1 MASISSTSSLGNTSL
16 RGYGGMASG
25 IDRDAIIEKM
35 TLGTTTKI
43 NNQKGKITQLQ
54 WKQEAY
60 RNISDQII
68 DLADKYT
75 SYSSTSSLKD
85 ASIFSKSVISV
96 HGKEDSTRFVTATG
110 SSDLVNNV
118 SIKEVSQLATS
129 GVMRSGN
136 HISDAGLQTGIGDL
150 GKDVVTT
157 KLEGTRLTFGRWT
170 ENSTDGGK
178 FNATA
183 TFTLPTTYKDDK
195 GVTHTIDYTS
205 LGDKTLTPEQ
215 RIEKTEALVN
225 QLNEA
230 LKYSDID
237 LGEGKALKDAIEFKA
252 DGDKISIIDKG
263 LGDYR
268 ISTNSSALEAL
279 GFNRENTDSLTN
291 QQKASLSVSEF
302 NTGINKPLAE
312 SAVAHQTTLEY
323 LTGKKVTFNYDGSQK
338 EIELITKE
346 EAEKLGKITAD
357 TPEAE
362 KKTALETMAAN
373 IQNRL
378 NKAFGEAKTTTD
390 DEGKLKVESGV
401 YVDISSG
408 SLSFKTKSDSSVS
421 ITSSNSELL
430 KNMGI
435 AYGESN
441 KVNLNGKLDQSAL
454 KSALDDSSGKVDFSK
469 YTVDG
474 TEDGELDI
482 VINDVQIKG
491 LTKDSSISDILNKI
505 NSSDAGVKATYV
517 NATGQFMLVSSETG
531 ANRNITFGISKSGAA
546 DSDGLAA
553 KLFDGTFSEGQNAK
567 IKVSYGN
574 GVDVDLER
582 SSNTFNLEG
591 LNVTVSGTFG
601 GSYNDAGAWVSDS
614 SGAVTFTAKAD
625 VDAAVERVKSFF
637 EDFNALATDINK
649 EITTRPD
656 SSYGPLT
663 DEQKD
668 EMDETSIKNWEEKA
682 KQGMLYGD
690 SAMRDL
696 SMDVQGILNK
706 LMSNGV
712 SYQDLEKIG
721 ITYSDDWGDGGTLV
735 FNESKF
741 RQAMET
747 DPELVSNIFTGGN
760 GVSKGLMDVVD
771 EAFTPYATR
780 YASKNAPDGGKGSY
794 GRLIELAGSDKKP
807 TSLLNNEIY
816 NQIKDLNTLIE
827 QLQDKLKKEQDRY
840 ISQFTTMESLI
851 NQMNNQSSYL
861 SQITG

>member
-129 GVMRSGN
+129 TVRQSN
-136 HISDAGLQTGIGDL
+136 KHISSTGLQTGLTSLDQ
-150 GKDVVTT
+150 DVAISN
-157 KLEGTRLTFGRWT
+157 LEGTRLTFGVWN
-170 ENSTDGGK
+170 ENEHK
-178 FNATA
+178 FKAEA
-183 TFTLPTTYKDDK
+183 TFTFPTTYKD
-195 GVTHTIDYTS
+195 
-205 LGDKTLTPEQ
+205 GDKTKNIRYTGS
-215 RIEKTEALVN
+215 ASDLVDD
-225 QLNEA
+225 
-230 LKYSDID
+230 LK
-237 LGEGKALKDAIEFKA
+237 KALQDSEETIDGKKLSEVIDFSLDA
-252 DGDKISIIDKG
+252 DGKIKISTSNLPSG
-263 LGDYR
+263 YG
-268 ISTNSSALEAL
+268 ISANSSALDAL
-279 GFNRENTDSLTN
+279 GYKKPDDDEK
-291 QQKASLSVSEF
+291 QIISVDEF
-302 NTGINKPLAE
+302 NGRVETKLE
-312 SAVAHQTTLEY
+312 DSAITHRTALEY
-323 LTGKKVTFNYDGSQK
+323 LAGKKVAFNYDGSQK

-346 EAEKLGKITAD
+346 EMQQLKDAD
-357 TPEAE
+357 VFNLPKTKQLEAI
-362 KKTALETMAAN
+362 AAN
-373 IQNRL
+373 LQGRL
-378 NKAFGEAKTTTD
+378 DQAFGKDAVVLDLVKVA
-390 DEGKLKVESGV
+390 DENGNPLLNEDG
-401 YVDISSG
+401 SSVRA
-408 SLSFKTKSDSSVS
+408 LSFKTKEDSSVS
-421 ITSSNSELL
+421 IVSGNTELL
-430 KNMGI
+430 NALGVS
-435 AYGESN
+435 YGESN
-441 KVNLNGKLDQSAL
+441 KVNLNGKLSQSSL
-454 KSALDDSSGKVDFSK
+454 KINAP
-469 YTVDG
+469 
-474 TEDGELDI
+474 ENGELDLK
-482 VINDVQIKG
+482 INGVEIKG
-491 LTKDSSISDILNKI
+491 LTKDSSINDILSKI

-531 ANRNITFGISKSGAA
+531 AGRKISL
-546 DSDGLAA
+546 DSDLAKA
-553 KLFDGTFSEGQNAK
+553 LFDGKEIEGQNAK

-794 GRLIELAGSDKKP
+794 GRLIELAGSEKKP